1 MEEKTPVNPPEM
13 EGIVA
18 IPDQD
23 TRADAAEVARIEK
36 ASSNQIALRT

>member
-1 MEEKTPVNPPEM
+1 MEEKTPVNTPEI

-23 TRADAAEVARIEK
+23 PRADAAEVARIEK
-36 ASSNQIALRT
+36 ASSSQMALRT